1 MITGNLALLMV
12 AAPIAIGMFFIFR
25 FRDWFGYLAAGVCLY
40 VSWSLGT
47 TGKLPDHSDNP
58 VTIVVVFGGIL
69 LFFARDV
76 LSLTGH
82 ARRQSRE
89 RGFVVAEQA
98 AGCAGVVQIL
108 VIIVLG
114 LLIYAYAMGVK
125 P

>member
-12 AAPIAIGMFFIFR
+12 VAPIAIGLVFLFK
-25 FRDWFGYLAAGVCLY
+25 FRDWFGYLAAGLCLY
-40 VSWSLGT
+40 VSWSLAT
-47 TGKLPDHSDNP
+47 TGTLPDHSDSP
-58 VTIVVVFGGIL
+58 VTIIVVFGGIL

-76 LSLTGH
+76 FRLTKH
-82 ARRQSRE
+82 ARAQSRD

-108 VIIVLG
+108 FIVLVG
-114 LLIYAYAMGVK
+114 LLIYAYAMGVR

>member
-12 AAPIAIGMFFIFR
+12 VAPIAIGLVFLFK
-25 FRDWFGYLAAGVCLY
+25 FRDWFGYLAAGLCLY
-40 VSWSLGT
+40 VSWSLAT
-47 TGKLPDHSDNP
+47 TGKLPDHSGSP

-76 LSLTGH
+76 VSLTGH

-89 RGFVVAEQA
+89 RGFVVAEKA

-108 VIIVLG
+108 VIIVLA
-114 LLIYAYAMGVK
+114 LLVYAYAMGGR

>member
-12 AAPIAIGMFFIFR
+12 AAPVAIGLFFLLK

-40 VSWSLGT
+40 VSGSLAT
-47 TGKLPDHSDNP
+47 TGKLPDHSGSP
-58 VTIVVVFGGIL
+58 VTIMLVFGGIL

-76 LSLTGH
+76 FRLTGH

-89 RGFVVAEQA
+89 RGFVVAEKA

-108 VIIVLG
+108 VIVVLA
-114 LLIYAYAMGVK
+114 LLIYAYAMGVR